1 MRNGERDAA
10 VRAPGAATRAQAG
23 VWTETEIRQLV
34 DGWRKDV
41 SLQDIAVDLGRSK
54 KSVAVKACRLGLT
67 KRGYFGA
74 AHLRR
79 AKRIGMARP
88 CLSCEGLFFSE
99 GPGNRI
105 CPKCIKSEE
114 WSTGGDHASAAP

>member
-1 MRNGERDAA
+1 MNGERGAA
-10 VRAPGAATRAQAG
+10 VREPAAAIRARATA
-23 VWTETEIRQLV
+23 WTEAEIRQLV
-34 DGWRKDV
+34 DGWRTDV
-41 SLQDIAVDLGRSK
+41 SLQDIAAELGRSK

-79 AKRIGMARP
+79 AKRTGTARP
-88 CLSCEGLFFSE
+88 CLSCESLFFSE

-105 CPKCIKSEE
+105 CPKCIRSEE
-114 WSTGGDHASAAP
+114 WSTGGDLASASP